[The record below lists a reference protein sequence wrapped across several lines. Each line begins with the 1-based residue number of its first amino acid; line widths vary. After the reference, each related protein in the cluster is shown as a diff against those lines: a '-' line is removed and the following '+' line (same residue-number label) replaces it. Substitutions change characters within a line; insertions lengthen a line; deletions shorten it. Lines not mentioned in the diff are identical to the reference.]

1 MNAKNFG
8 TKVSYGRNL
17 AFVALLALLL
27 VACSSSTPASQPPV
41 SISQLSSQSP
51 ADGHP
56 PVILR
61 SEEREEIIDGFMY
74 IYQDIFFTDPDGD
87 AVAVTYNQVSSSLTY
102 PIQFTDDPIEASAE
116 EQINEALFTVTGRC
130 WQKLQL
136 VFECRI
142 LDRAGNMSE
151 PVTFR
156 MPCTTPPVVDT
167 GTLLVNGLS
176 MAIPIALLLV
186 LSFVLLFRKNPSEKI
201 PALRSMLLF
210 FCLVLLFRFIQLIL
224 HEGGHALY
232 LVVRHV
238 PFTLYVHPFNIAG
251 YNRPVIDSSVWKD
264 ILGSAVALPLSLLI
278 SLPFW
283 KRRSLAVL
291 PLVMLLPYVAI
302 NDGVNILGLGGDFRN
317 LVQTNG
323 LSPIPFFVLG
333 ALIIVFGIVSLF
345 SLLPLI
351 GLDPKDKRSLF
362 VLPAALFLWSALSF
376 VVAILFVPGSP
387 IDSEYFLGK
396 EILAGANTFLFAALL
411 GVVLAVLYMTLYRK
425 IQPRLPAWLRTE
437 NLQPTWKDLRI
448 PGLLAVFSIIVG
460 LIVII

>member
-1 MNAKNFG
+1 MNVKIFG
-8 TKVSYGRNL
+8 TKVFKGRNL
-17 AFVALLALLL
+17 AFVIMLAMLL
-27 VACSSSTPASQPPV
+27 VACSSSTPASQPHV
-41 SISQLSSQSP
+41 VISQLSSQLP

-61 SEEREEIIDGFMY
+61 SEEREEIIDGFMF
-74 IYQDIFFTDPDGD
+74 IYQDIFFTDPEGD
-87 AVAVTYNQVSSSLTY
+87 AFAVTYHQISSSLTY
-102 PIQFTDDPIEASAE
+102 PIKFTDDPIEASAE
-116 EQINEALFTVTGRC
+116 EQLDEALFTVTGRC
-130 WQKLQL
+130 WQKLEL
-136 VFECRI
+136 VFVSQI
-142 LDRAGNMSE
+142 LDRAGNVSE

-156 MPCTTPPVVDT
+156 MSCTTPPAVDT
-167 GTLLVNGLS
+167 RTLLVNGLS

-186 LSFVLLFRKNPSEKI
+186 LGFVLLFRKNPSEKI

-251 YNRPVIDSSVWKD
+251 YNRPIIDSTVWKD
-264 ILGSAVALPLSLLI
+264 ILGSAVALPLSMLI

-302 NDGVNILGLGGDFRN
+302 NDGVNIMGFGGDFWN
-317 LVQTNG
+317 LVHTNN
-323 LSPIPFFVLG
+323 LSPIPFFVVG

-351 GLDPKDKRSLF
+351 GLDPKDKKTLF
-362 VLPAALFLWSALSF
+362 ILPAAFFLWSALSF

-387 IDSEYFLGK
+387 IDREYFLGQ
-396 EILAGANTFLFAALL
+396 EILAGANTFLFGAFL
-411 GVVLAVLYMTLYRK
+411 GLVLTVLYMTLYRK

-437 NLQPTWKDLRI
+437 KVELTWKDLRI
-448 PGLLAVFSIIVG
+448 PGLLAAISTIIG